1 MSTPPRKVQKTAY
14 SQKFRK
20 EWLEDDIFKEWLI
33 EDKDEKGVCYCVC
46 CKAKIK
52 NANKSM
58 LLAHS
63 KTTKHLNNAR
73 TLRSTPKLDCFFTK
87 PKSNEE
93 EKVAKAE
100 LILSAYVAEHNTPF
114 AHIDHLVDACRAAFP
129 DSSIAKNVK
138 MRATKVSYLVQDGI
152 GYYEELE
159 VSKACREAKF
169 SLIIDESTDI
179 SVSQVLAIVV
189 RYFDVEKGDVA
200 DRLLDSVTVENGTA
214 AGLYSAVKKKCCLRR
229 VYRCLI

>member
-1 MSTPPRKVQKTAY
+1 MNTPPRKVQKIAY

-20 EWLEDDIFKEWLI
+20 EWQGDDNLKEWLT
-33 EDKDEKGVCYCVC
+33 EDKDEKGVCYCIC

-63 KTTKHLNNAR
+63 KTTKHLNNLK
-73 TLRSTPKLDCFFTK
+73 TLKRTPKLDSFLTK
-87 PKSNEE
+87 PKSNEAD
-93 EKVAKAE
+93 KVFKAE

-114 AHIDHLVDACRAAFP
+114 AHIDHLVEACRAAFP
-129 DSSIAKNVK
+129 DSTIAKNVK

-152 GYYEELE
+152 AHYEDLDI
-159 VSKACREAKF
+159 SKACREAKF

-179 SVSQVLAIVV
+179 SVCQVLAIVV
-189 RYFDVEKGDVA
+189 RYSDVEKGDVA
-200 DRLLDSVTVENGTA
+200 DRLLTVSLLKMA
-214 AGLYSAVKKKCCLRR
+214 QLQVCIQR
-229 VYRCLI
+229 